1 MFSKKMV
8 IVIGLLVVIT
18 ANIIILSVSSRRY
31 SPHGFGRIGIF
42 FVAPFQNVVVGA
54 VKFIR
59 DTWNNYFI
67 LISVAKEN
75 ERLKKE
81 LDASTYQNSLR
92 KEVELANARLRHLL
106 DFQKNKPGNFLAA
119 EVIGRDP
126 SPWFKTII
134 IDKGSSEKVVRGVP
148 VVIPD
153 GIAGQVIDVSPHYS
167 KVLLI
172 NDRNSSVDAL
182 VQRIR
187 ARGVIKGDS
196 IDLCHLKYVL
206 RKHDM
211 QVGDVIISSGLDGV
225 FPKGLNIGYVSG
237 IVKRNS
243 GMFQE
248 VTVTPYV
255 DFEKL
260 EEVLVLINF
269 SNPADFEF
277 SDSQ

>member
-1 MFSKKMV
+1 MIIGV
-8 IVIGLLVVIT
+8 IVVII
-18 ANIIILSVSSRRY
+18 ANIVVLSVSSRRY
-31 SPHGFGRIGIF
+31 ASHGLGLVGIF
-42 FVAPFQNVVVGA
+42 VVAPFQNVVVDA
-54 VKFIR
+54 IKLVR

-75 ERLKKE
+75 DRLTKA
-81 LDASTYQNSLR
+81 LDAAIYQNSQF
-92 KEVELANARLRHLL
+92 KEVELSNVRLRNLL
-106 DFQKNKPGNFLAA
+106 NFQKNKPGNFLSA

-134 IDKGSSEKVVRGVP
+134 IDKGSAEKVVRGVP
-148 VVIPD
+148 VVIPE
-153 GIAGQVIDVSPHYS
+153 GIAGQVIDVSSHYS

-196 IDLCHLKYVL
+196 VDQCNLKYVL
-206 RKHDM
+206 RKHDI
-211 QVGDVIISSGLDGV
+211 QIGDVVISSGLDGV
-225 FPKGLNIGYVSG
+225 FPKGLNIGHVSG

-248 VTVTPYV
+248 VTVAPYV

-269 SNPADFEF
+269 AKPADFEF
-277 SDSQ
+277 SDSKQ